1 METRCRPASKI
12 SPDELLHE
20 LWLRNFSNITFI
32 LRKTSMKTQLAM
44 RISDGFVLQFAN
56 FTLNAVEPTQG
67 QICALPS

>member
-1 METRCRPASKI
+1 MRFTTFNGNACKLQLYFVEI
-12 SPDELLHE
+12 
-20 LWLRNFSNITFI
+20 FSNITFI